1 MIFKI
6 FKPLMSP
13 FIQEQAMGALPQ
25 IRASVDENVKGG
37 DYYGPDGFNEMKG
50 FPVLVKSNA
59 ASHNLEDA
67 KKLWE
72 VSEKITGIS
81 FPF

>member
-1 MIFKI
+1 
-6 FKPLMSP
+6 
-13 FIQEQAMGALPQ
+13 MGALPE
-25 IRASVDENVKGG
+25 IRAAVDPGVKGA

-50 FPVLVKSNA
+50 FPVKVQSNA

-72 VSEKITGIS
+72 LSEKITGIK
-81 FPF
+81 FIF